1 MYLENTI
8 SGLKLVYFFIS
19 FMLKYL
25 AIGYPIHGIG
35 DNLEKKRKICFCN
48 FFS

>member
-1 MYLENTI
+1 MYLGNTI
-8 SGLKLVYFFIS
+8 SGLKTVYFF
-19 FMLKYL
+19 LKYL